1 MLEDF
6 LERRNHLAL
15 IVSEFGDVRG
25 LITLEDILEYL
36 LGDEIVDE
44 YDQEVDMQVAARRK
58 VGLAAVPPRRQV

>member
-6 LERRNHLAL
+6 LKRWNQRAL

-36 LGDEIVDE
+36 LKDVSVDE
-44 YDQEVDMQVAARRK
+44 YDQEMDMQVAARRK
-58 VGLAAVPPRRQV
+58 VGLAAVPLRRQV